1 MLTQARKKIFE
12 LGGAN
17 GIRTITHLLRRM
29 DFNGNG
35 CLDRTE
41 LYEGLKAFGLT
52 ELTCTPGGDMVDTS
66 IYYRF
71 AYCFH
76 YCSITRTEDND
87 MRW

>member
-1 MLTQARKKIFE
+1 MTMFTCMFTQARKKIFE

-29 DFNGNG
+29 DSNGNG

-52 ELTCTPGGDMVDTS
+52 DLTCTPEGDMVHTL
-66 IYYRF
+66 
-71 AYCFH
+71 
-76 YCSITRTEDND
+76 
-87 MRW
+87 

>member
-1 MLTQARKKIFE
+1 MCHSLTCIISSHFKLALHVIATSTHLTQTRKKIFE

-29 DFNGNG
+29 DSNGNG

-52 ELTCTPGGDMVDTS
+52 DLTCTPGGDMV
-66 IYYRF
+66 R
-71 AYCFH
+71 
-76 YCSITRTEDND
+76 
-87 MRW
+87 